1 MEKLSIIDTEQKVN
15 LENNKSDTLAIGM
28 KSILGIVPFGS
39 LVSEIVTNVI
49 PNQRTER
56 VVLFVEVLNEKFKY
70 LEKEVVEQKVKTQ
83 EFTDLLQDGFIQ
95 ASRALTDERLEY
107 IASLLKNSLTDEELK
122 HIEKKKLLSLLG
134 ELNDVEI
141 IWLKRYSFDNVVGNM
156 ERQEFIEKHEGVLNP
171 INLMEGEESHNE
183 DQLNK
188 KAFQENYLTNLSRLR
203 LIRGTRVFGE
213 VRTNLPLDEIEP
225 DRYECSNLGK
235 LLLSYIDLGEAEET
249 E

>member
-95 ASRALTDERLEY
+95 ASRTLTDERLEY
-107 IASLLKNSLTDEELK
+107 IASLLRNSLTDEELK

-134 ELNDVEI
+134 ELNDAEI
-141 IWLKRYSFDNVVGNM
+141 IWLRKYSFDNVIGNK
-156 ERQEFIEKHEGVLNP
+156 ELQEFIEKHKSLLTP
-171 INLMEGEESHNE
+171 IDLMEGEKEYNE
-183 DQLNK
+183 KGINK
-188 KAFQENYLTNLSRLR
+188 KALQESYIANLSRLR
-203 LIRGTRVFGE
+203 LIKDTTQLGQ
-213 VRTNLPLDEIEP
+213 VRFNSLLDEIEP
-225 DRYECSNLGK
+225 NKYECSDLGR
-235 LLLSYIDLGEAEET
+235 LLLRYIDLKPEGDFE
-249 E
+249 